1 MAVHTLRKKMENEE
15 EMLAALQL
23 LQCILYTIN
32 IYLKGDITKDL
43 AMDTIV
49 QLTREELMPKH

>member
-1 MAVHTLRKKMENEE
+1 MENEE